1 MSDED
6 PGTEHDP
13 LLDELA
19 AMFARLDPVPDHV
32 IAAAVAVPEVIAA
45 WRDLDAGLLD
55 VLADTALQ
63 PAGVRSG
70 GGPRLVTFGSGEGP
84 DACSVEVE
92 VGVEPSGTLRLVG
105 LVVPTG
111 PGELEV
117 RHPGGALWASV
128 DELGRFRVAGVPA
141 GPVSLVLHGRQH
153 NSHRLDYCLTPCRPI
168 PVTQRRRPTTA
179 RYG

>member
-1 MSDED
+1 MTGLD
-6 PGTEHDP
+6 PAGERDP

-19 AMFARLDPVPDHV
+19 AMFEVLDPVPDHV
-32 IAAAVAVPEVIAA
+32 VAAAVAVPSVVAA
-45 WRDLDAGLLD
+45 WRDLDAGMLD

-63 PAGVRSG
+63 PVPAGIR
-70 GGPRLVTFGSGEGP
+70 GGPRLVTFGCGEGP

-117 RHPGGALWASV
+117 RHTGGVTRARV
-128 DELGRFRVAGVPA
+128 DELGRFRAAGVPS
-141 GPVSLVLHGRQH
+141 GPLSLVLHGRGE
-153 NSHRLDYCLTPCRPI
+153 L
-168 PVTQRRRPTTA
+168 VTSTDWITV
-179 RYG
+179 